1 MAAEQY
7 FRNAFLN
14 PAKYIDGFVYVS
26 QFAKSKL
33 EQYMPALKD
42 KPNMVLYNLTDGIRS
57 EVTKDEKTEK
67 YYLFFGRLSYEKGI
81 KNF

>member
-7 FRNAFLN
+7 FRNKFTN
-14 PAKYIDGFVYVS
+14 PAKYIDGLVYVS

-42 KPNMVLYNLTDGIRS
+42 KPNVVLYNLTDQIKSSIVR
-57 EVTKDEKTEK
+57 EKKKENTIYSLGAYRMRK
-67 YYLFFGRLSYEKGI
+67 VSRL
-81 KNF
+81 

>member
-7 FRNAFLN
+7 FRNKFTN
-14 PAKYIDGFVYVS
+14 PAKYIDGLVYVS

-42 KPNMVLYNLTDGIRS
+42 KPNVVLYNLTDQIKPSIER
-57 EVTKDEKTEK
+57 EEKKEK
-67 YYLFFGRLSYEKGI
+67 YYLFFGRLSYEKVSRL
-81 KNF
+81 